1 MDMDPT
7 TYDSGPR
14 THPDHLEVAGV
25 GHVSG
30 PDQGLSAL
38 VLELPAVVAVQV
50 DLQDLEVVVFGH
62 ADFANLHFCVFLFEK
77 KVFLVQ

>member
-1 MDMDPT
+1 MLDMDPT
-7 TYDSGPR
+7 TYDGRPR

-25 GHVSG
+25 GYVSG

-62 ADFANLHFCVFLFEK
+62 ADFANLHFYVFF
-77 KVFLVQ
+77 V